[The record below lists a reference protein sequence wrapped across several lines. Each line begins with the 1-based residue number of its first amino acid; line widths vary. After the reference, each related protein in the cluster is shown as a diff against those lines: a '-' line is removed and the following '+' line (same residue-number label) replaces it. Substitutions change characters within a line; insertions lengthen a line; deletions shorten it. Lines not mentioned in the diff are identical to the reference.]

1 MLPLRMSGTTPI
13 IFRPFDLERDYPV
26 VTDLWNVA
34 MPGWPKVPDEVR
46 AIDEHR
52 FVGEE
57 VIREVG
63 EWEGA
68 PVCAYCY
75 SNQRWA
81 HREGRKFLAHYL
93 RPDAK
98 TVALSAILSRAEDL
112 LARDGA
118 DELNLWIRDDEEEL
132 AALLE
137 ARNGRVVEHAPYT
150 RLDLE
155 SFDARPYE
163 EAIQFFQA
171 KGWRLATLSEMEA
184 EGWDWRPEYFDAQW
198 DMVRDIPVAN
208 EPSPLSYEDYLHQV
222 SDRKLYDPHLM
233 FVVLEGHRIL
243 ATTGL
248 MASFAD
254 PTFLYTGLSGVRR
267 EVRRQGLVTA
277 IKAFSIA
284 EMKRRGAK
292 LIQTD
297 NVENNPMFSINL
309 RLGFRVFCRFAHYVL
324 TKASV

>member
-1 MLPLRMSGTTPI
+1 MSGTFPI
-13 IFRPFDLERDYPV
+13 AFRPFDTERDYQV
-26 VTDLWNVA
+26 VANLWNA
-34 MPGWPKVPDEVR
+34 ATPGWPKVPAEVR

-52 FVGEE
+52 FVGED
-57 VIREVG
+57 VVREIG
-63 EWEGA
+63 ELEGA

-93 RPDAK
+93 LPDAK
-98 TVALSAILSRAEDL
+98 AGALSAILDRAEEL
-112 LARDGA
+112 MAKDGA
-118 DELNLWIRDDEEEL
+118 DELNLWIRDDEDEL

-137 ARNGRVVEHAPYT
+137 ARNGRVIEHAPYT
-150 RLDLE
+150 RLDVNV
-155 SFDARPYE
+155 FDATPYQD
-163 EAIQFFQA
+163 AIRRFQE
-171 KGWRLATLSEMEA
+171 KGWRFATLSEMEA

-208 EPSPLSYEDYLHQV
+208 KPSPLSYEDFLHQV
-222 SDRKLYDPHLM
+222 SDRQLYDPHLI
-233 FVVLEGHRIL
+233 FVVLEGQRIL

-277 IKAFSIA
+277 LKAFSIA
-284 EMKRRGAK
+284 EMQRRGAK

-324 TKASV
+324 TPFLR